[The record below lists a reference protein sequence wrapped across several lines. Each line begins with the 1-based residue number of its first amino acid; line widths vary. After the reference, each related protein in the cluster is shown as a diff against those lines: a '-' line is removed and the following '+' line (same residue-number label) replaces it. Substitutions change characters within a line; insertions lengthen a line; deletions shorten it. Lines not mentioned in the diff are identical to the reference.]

1 MNEQTT
7 ISTELTLPQATSL
20 AVLFKTE
27 NGIDPLLNELEA
39 KVRAEANGLTVDTKK
54 GRDALVSLAFKVSK
68 SKAEL
73 DRQGKALTEQQRA
86 EINAVNASRKAASD
100 RLDALRDEIRAPV
113 TKWEAM
119 EESRVQK
126 LKDLLAAIDAG
137 RVEPFYPADQIR
149 AVHDEIVALEIGEDW
164 AEYRVI
170 AQAKKASEVAR
181 LAGYLTAA
189 TEREAQAAELAKL
202 RAEAEARAEAD
213 RARAEQE
220 AAKAA
225 EDRAQAEAK
234 RLADEATE
242 RARVAAEKAD
252 ADRIAAEKAEADRA
266 AQIERDKLAA
276 TEAAKLAA
284 EQAAARQRS
293 DDQVRFVR
301 DLAEAK
307 AETERAAQAERDR
320 IAAQEKAASD
330 ARAKRE
336 ADQAHL
342 AKIKADIVNALI
354 PMLVDIVDDP
364 ALTSEML
371 ASGLMAGMVPHC
383 KVTL

>member
-1 MNEQTT
+1 LDAFEMNEQTT

-27 NGIDPLLNELEA
+27 SGIEPLLNELEA
-39 KVRAEANGLTVDTKK
+39 KVRAEANSLTVDTKK

-100 RLDALRDEIRAPV
+100 RLDALRDEVRAPV

-119 EESRVQK
+119 EELRVQK
-126 LKDLLAAIDAG
+126 LKDRLAAIDAG
-137 RVEPFYPADQIR
+137 RVDLFYPADQIR
-149 AVHDEIVALEIGEDW
+149 AVYDEIVALEIGEDW
-164 AEYRVI
+164 AEYSVI
-170 AQAKKASEVAR
+170 AHAKKASEVAR

-202 RAEAEARAEAD
+202 RAEADARAEAD

-220 AAKAA
+220 AARAA

-252 ADRIAAEKAEADRA
+252 ADRIAAEKAEAERA
-266 AQIERDKLAA
+266 AQIERDKL
-276 TEAAKLAA
+276 EAADNARIEAA
-284 EQAAARQRS
+284 EVAAQQRAEDAARHQREI
-293 DDQVRFVR
+293 
-301 DLAEAK
+301 AEAK

-336 ADQAHL
+336 ADQAHR
-342 AKIKADIVNALI
+342 AKIKADIVS
-354 PMLVDIVDDP
+354 
-364 ALTSEML
+364 ALTAIAGA
-371 ASGLMAGMVPHC
+371 ASPLQIADALMDGKIPHC
-383 KVTL
+383 GVTL

>member
-1 MNEQTT
+1 LGRVGIFHGTERRNDWILKMNEQTT

-252 ADRIAAEKAEADRA
+252 ADRIAA
-266 AQIERDKLAA
+266 
-276 TEAAKLAA
+276 
-284 EQAAARQRS
+284 
-293 DDQVRFVR
+293 
-301 DLAEAK
+301 
-307 AETERAAQAERDR
+307 
-320 IAAQEKAASD
+320 QEKAASD
-330 ARAKRE
+330 ARVKRE
-336 ADQAHL
+336 ADQAHR